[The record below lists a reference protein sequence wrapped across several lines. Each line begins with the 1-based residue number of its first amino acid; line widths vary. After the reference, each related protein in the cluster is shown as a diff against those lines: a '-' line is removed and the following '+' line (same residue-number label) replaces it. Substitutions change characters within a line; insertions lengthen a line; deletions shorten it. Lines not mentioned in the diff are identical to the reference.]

1 MNQKLQK
8 LRAAMSERGIA
19 AYIIFNT
26 DPHNDEYIPREYHI
40 AAALTGFTGEN
51 ATVVITQDFAGV
63 WTDGRFYISGEMELK
78 DSECQLM
85 KEDGQ
90 SKCPSYID
98 YIAEHLKKGDRV
110 AVDGQ
115 LVTDKTFKK
124 LKTKLAAKGIDIDN
138 SIDLTPTFW
147 ADRPKP
153 TFSDIYILDDK
164 YAGESPS
171 SKLANL
177 RKTNGNAYQVLTRL
191 DEIAWL
197 LNLRAADIDFCPL
210 FRSYMVVGEKDAVLF
225 VHDGRING
233 KIKAHLDRNGVSVRG
248 YDDIYN
254 YLRQLPDNA
263 TVNIDHKT
271 ANSFIVSNVNPKC
284 KVIDASSPVQ
294 KSKAIKNETELRNI
308 RQALIKDGVA
318 MERFFYK
325 MEQKLAHNEPLT
337 EMSLAKMLLRERE
350 KGEGFIS
357 ESFGCIS
364 AFNGHAAMPHYAP
377 TDESDIPVDGNGVY
391 LVDSGG
397 QYYEGT
403 TDITRTIATTRD
415 GRFSDK
421 FALDYTLVLQGHI
434 ELATAIFPE
443 GSSGSRLDVLAR
455 FNMWKYGRDFQHG
468 TGHGVGYC
476 LNCHE
481 GPHRISSAHNTVA
494 LEPGMIVTDEPG
506 IYIENEYGIRTENI
520 IQVVKSEYEGFCK
533 FDVLTLCHIDT
544 RPIVREIL
552 TEAQIKFV
560 NEYNERVFQTLSPY
574 LDEDEKKYLRERTQ
588 KINA

>member
-1 MNQKLQK
+1 MNQKLSN
-8 LRAAMSERGIA
+8 LRAAMSKQGIA

-51 ATVVITQDFAGV
+51 ATVVVTQDFAGV

-78 DSECQLM
+78 GTEVTLM
-85 KEDGQ
+85 KTEQNALGI
-90 SKCPSYID
+90 PYAN
-98 YIAEHLKKGDRV
+98 YLAEHLHKGDRV
-110 AVDGQ
+110 GCDGQ
-115 LVTDKTFKK
+115 LVTDKLFQKIK
-124 LKTKLAAKGIDIDN
+124 SALAPKGITVDN
-138 SIDLTPTFW
+138 SVDLTSTFW
-147 ADRPKP
+147 TDRPKP

-164 YAGESPS
+164 YAGRSAAE
-171 SKLANL
+171 KIADL
-177 RKTNGNAYQVLTRL
+177 RKKNGSAYQVVTRL
-191 DEIAWL
+191 DEVAWL

-210 FRSYMVVGEKDAVLF
+210 FRAFVVIGEKEAVLF
-225 VHDGRING
+225 VNNGRING
-233 KIKAHLDRNGVSVRG
+233 NIKAHLDKNGVTVKD

-254 YLRQLPDNA
+254 YLRQLPDGA
-263 TVNIDHKT
+263 AVHIDHKS
-271 ANSFIVSNVNPKC
+271 ANSFIVSSVNPKC
-284 KVIDASSPVQ
+284 KITDAPSPVQ
-294 KSKAIKNETELRNI
+294 NAKAVKNETELRNI
-308 RQALIKDGVA
+308 RQALITDGVA

-325 MEQKLAHNEPLT
+325 LEQKLAANEPLT
-337 EMSLAKMLLRERE
+337 EMSLAKMLLEERK
-350 KGEGFIS
+350 KGNGFIS

-377 TDESDIPVDGNGVY
+377 TDESDIPVNNNGVY

-403 TDITRTIATTRD
+403 TDITRTIATTKD

-443 GSSGSRLDVLAR
+443 GTTGSQLDLLAR
-455 FNMWKYGRDFQHG
+455 INLWKYGKDFQHG

-481 GPHRISSAHNTVA
+481 GPHRISSVHNTVA
-494 LEPGMIVTDEPG
+494 LVPGMIVTDEPG

-520 IQVVKSEYEGFCK
+520 VQVVKSEYKGYNK

-552 TEAQIKFV
+552 TQTQIDFV
-560 NEYNERVFQTLSPY
+560 NDYNERVYQTLSPF
-574 LDEDEKKYLRERTQ
+574 LDEAEKEYLRERT
-588 KINA
+588 KAI

>member
-1 MNQKLQK
+1 MNKKLNN
-8 LRAAMSERGIA
+8 LRVAMKDSGVA
-19 AYIIFNT
+19 AYVIFNT

-51 ATVVITQDFAGV
+51 ATVVVTQDFAGV

-78 DSECQLM
+78 GTEVTLM
-85 KEDGQ
+85 KTGDNLKE
-90 SKCPSYID
+90 PPYAT

-110 AVDGQ
+110 GCDGQ
-115 LVTDKTFKK
+115 LVTDKQYQRIKSILTP
-124 LKTKLAAKGIDIDN
+124 KGIIVDN
-138 SIDLTPTFW
+138 SVDFTSVFW
-147 ADRPKP
+147 TDRPKP
-153 TFSDIYILDDK
+153 SFSDIYILDEK

-171 SKLANL
+171 SKIAKL

-210 FRSYMVVGEKDAVLF
+210 FRAFMVVGEKDAVLF

-233 KIKAHLDRNGVSVRG
+233 DIKAHLDRSGVSVRG

-284 KVIDASSPVQ
+284 KITDASSPVQ

-318 MERFFYK
+318 MEKFFYK
-325 MEQKLAHNEPLT
+325 MEQKLAKNEPLT
-337 EMSLAKMLLRERE
+337 EMSLAKMLLKERE

-377 TDESDIPVDGNGVY
+377 TNESDIPVDNTGVY

-403 TDITRTIATTRD
+403 TDITRTIATTKD

-455 FNMWKYGRDFQHG
+455 FCMWKYGRDFQHG

-481 GPHRISSAHNTVA
+481 GPHRISPAHNTVA
-494 LEPGMIVTDEPG
+494 LVPGMIVTDEPG

-520 IQVVKSEYEGFCK
+520 VQVVKSEYEGFCK

-552 TEAQIKFV
+552 TQSQIDFV
-560 NEYNERVFQTLSPY
+560 NDYNERVFNTLSPY
-574 LDEDEKKYLRERTQ
+574 LDEEERAYLRERTQ
-588 KINA
+588 KI

>member
-1 MNQKLQK
+1 MNPKLNN
-8 LRAAMSERGIA
+8 LRAAMQKAGVN

-51 ATVVITQDFAGV
+51 ATVVVTQDFAGV
-63 WTDGRFYISGEMELK
+63 WTDGRFYISGEKELK
-78 DSECQLM
+78 DSEVSLM
-85 KEDGQ
+85 KTDDNGNA
-90 SKCPSYID
+90 PSFATYL
-98 YIAEHLKKGDRV
+98 AENLHKGDKV
-110 AVDGQ
+110 GIDGQ
-115 LVTDKTFKK
+115 LVTAKQ
-124 LKTKLAAKGIDIDN
+124 LKRIKAVLTPKEITVDN
-138 SIDLTPTFW
+138 SVDLTASFW

-153 TFSDIYILDDK
+153 KYSDIYILDDK
-164 YAGESPS
+164 YAGLSAAD
-171 SKLANL
+171 KIANL
-177 RKTNGNAYQVLTRL
+177 RKENGEAYQVLTPL

-210 FRSYMVVGEKDAVLF
+210 FRSYMVVGDQTAVLF
-225 VHDGRING
+225 INDGRIDG
-233 KIKAHLDRNGVSVRG
+233 DIKTHLDKNGVTVKG

-254 YLRQLPDNA
+254 YLSNLPDNA
-263 TVNIDHKT
+263 TVKIDHKT
-271 ANSFIVSNVNPKC
+271 ANSFIVSSVNPKC
-284 KVIDASSPVQ
+284 KITDAPSPVQ
-294 KSKAIKNETELRNI
+294 KAKAVKNETELRNI
-308 RQALIKDGVA
+308 RQALITDGVA

-325 MEQKLAHNEPLT
+325 LEQKLAANEPMT
-337 EMSLAKMLLRERE
+337 EMSLAKMLLEERK
-350 KGEGFIS
+350 KGKGFIT

-377 TDESDIPVDGNGVY
+377 TDESDIPVDNNGVY

-403 TDITRTIATTRD
+403 TDITRTIATTKD

-455 FNMWKYGRDFQHG
+455 YNMWKYGRDFQHG

-481 GPHRISSAHNTVA
+481 GPHRISPAHNTVA
-494 LEPGMIVTDEPG
+494 LVPGMIVTDEPG

-520 IQVVKSEYEGFCK
+520 VQVVKSEYEGFCK
-533 FDVLTLCHIDT
+533 FEVLTLCHIDT

-552 TEAQIKFV
+552 TQSQIDFV
-560 NEYNERVFQTLSPY
+560 NDYNERVYKTLSPF
-574 LDEDEKKYLRERTQ
+574 LDEAEKAYLRERTA

>member
-1 MNQKLQK
+1 MNQKLNN
-8 LRAAMSERGIA
+8 LRAAMAKKGVA

-51 ATVVITQDFAGV
+51 ATVVVTQDFAGV

-78 DSECQLM
+78 GTEVTLM
-85 KEDGQ
+85 KTEQNALGI
-90 SKCPSYID
+90 PYAN
-98 YIAEHLKKGDRV
+98 YLAEHLHKGDRV
-110 AVDGQ
+110 GCDGQ
-115 LVTDKTFKK
+115 LVTDKLFQKIK
-124 LKTKLAAKGIDIDN
+124 SALAPKGITVDN
-138 SIDLTPTFW
+138 SVDLTSTFW
-147 ADRPKP
+147 TARPKP

-164 YAGESPS
+164 YAGRSAAE
-171 SKLANL
+171 KIADL
-177 RKTNGNAYQVLTRL
+177 RKKNGSAYQVVTRL
-191 DEIAWL
+191 DEVAWL

-210 FRSYMVVGEKDAVLF
+210 FRAFVVIGEKEAVLF
-225 VHDGRING
+225 VNNGRING
-233 KIKAHLDRNGVSVRG
+233 NIKAHLDKNGVTVRD
-248 YDDIYN
+248 YNDIYN
-254 YLRQLPDNA
+254 YLRQLPDGA
-263 TVNIDHKT
+263 PVHIDHKS
-271 ANSFIVSNVNPKC
+271 ANSFIVSSVNPKC
-284 KVIDASSPVQ
+284 KITDAPSPVQ
-294 KSKAIKNETELRNI
+294 NAKAVKNETELRNI
-308 RQALIKDGVA
+308 RQALITDGVA

-325 MEQKLAHNEPLT
+325 LEQKLAANEPLT
-337 EMSLAKMLLRERE
+337 EMSLAKMLLEERK
-350 KGEGFIS
+350 KGNGFIS

-377 TDESDIPVDGNGVY
+377 TDESDIPVNNNGVY

-403 TDITRTIATTRD
+403 TDITRTIATTKD
-415 GRFSDK
+415 GRYSDK

-443 GSSGSRLDVLAR
+443 GTTGSQLDLLAR
-455 FNMWKYGRDFQHG
+455 INLWKYGKDFQHG

-481 GPHRISSAHNTVA
+481 GPHRISSVHNTVA
-494 LEPGMIVTDEPG
+494 LVPGMIVTDEPG

-520 IQVVKSEYEGFCK
+520 VQVVKSEYKGYNK

-552 TEAQIKFV
+552 TQTQIDFV
-560 NEYNERVFQTLSPY
+560 NDYNERVYQTLSPF
-574 LDEDEKKYLRERTQ
+574 LDEAEKEYLRKRT
-588 KINA
+588 KAI

>member
-1 MNQKLQK
+1 MNQKLNN
-8 LRAAMSERGIA
+8 LRAAMAKKGVA

-51 ATVVITQDFAGV
+51 ATVVVTQDFAGV

-78 DSECQLM
+78 GTEVTLM
-85 KEDGQ
+85 KTEQNALGI
-90 SKCPSYID
+90 PYAN
-98 YIAEHLKKGDRV
+98 YLAEHLHKGDRV
-110 AVDGQ
+110 GCDGQ
-115 LVTDKTFKK
+115 LVTDKLFQKIK
-124 LKTKLAAKGIDIDN
+124 SALAPKGITVDN
-138 SIDLTPTFW
+138 SVDLTSTFW
-147 ADRPKP
+147 TDRPKP

-164 YAGESPS
+164 YAGRSAAE
-171 SKLANL
+171 KIADL
-177 RKTNGNAYQVLTRL
+177 RKKNGSAYQVVTRL
-191 DEIAWL
+191 DEVAWL

-210 FRSYMVVGEKDAVLF
+210 FRAFVVIGEKEAVLF
-225 VHDGRING
+225 VNNGRING
-233 KIKAHLDRNGVSVRG
+233 NIKAHLDKNGVTVRD
-248 YDDIYN
+248 YNDIYN
-254 YLRQLPDNA
+254 YLRQLPDGA
-263 TVNIDHKT
+263 PVHIDHKS
-271 ANSFIVSNVNPKC
+271 ANSFIVSSVNPKC
-284 KVIDASSPVQ
+284 KITDAPSPVQ
-294 KSKAIKNETELRNI
+294 NAKAVKNETELRNI
-308 RQALIKDGVA
+308 RQALITDGVA

-325 MEQKLAHNEPLT
+325 LEQKLAANEPLT
-337 EMSLAKMLLRERE
+337 EMSLAKMLLEERK
-350 KGEGFIS
+350 KGNGFIS

-377 TDESDIPVDGNGVY
+377 TDESDIPVNNNGVY

-403 TDITRTIATTRD
+403 TDITRTIATTKD
-415 GRFSDK
+415 GRYSDK

-443 GSSGSRLDVLAR
+443 GTTGSQLDLLAR
-455 FNMWKYGRDFQHG
+455 INLWKYGKDFQHG

-481 GPHRISSAHNTVA
+481 GPHRISSVHNTVA
-494 LEPGMIVTDEPG
+494 LVPGMIVTDEPG

-520 IQVVKSEYEGFCK
+520 VQVVKSEYKGYNK

-552 TEAQIKFV
+552 TQTQIDFV
-560 NEYNERVFQTLSPY
+560 NDYNERVYQTLSPF
-574 LDEDEKKYLRERTQ
+574 LDEAEKEYLRGRT
-588 KINA
+588 KAI

>member
-1 MNQKLQK
+1 MNQKLNN
-8 LRAAMSERGIA
+8 LRAAMAKKGVA

-51 ATVVITQDFAGV
+51 ATVVVTQDFAGV

-78 DSECQLM
+78 GTEVSLM
-85 KEDGQ
+85 KTEQNALGI
-90 SKCPSYID
+90 PYAN
-98 YIAEHLKKGDRV
+98 YLAEHLHKGDRV
-110 AVDGQ
+110 GCDGQ
-115 LVTDKTFKK
+115 LVTDKLFQKIK
-124 LKTKLAAKGIDIDN
+124 SALAPKGITVDN
-138 SIDLTPTFW
+138 SVDLTSTFW
-147 ADRPKP
+147 TDRPKP

-164 YAGESPS
+164 YAGRSAAE
-171 SKLANL
+171 KIADL
-177 RKTNGNAYQVLTRL
+177 RKKNGSAYQVVTRL
-191 DEIAWL
+191 DEVAWL

-210 FRSYMVVGEKDAVLF
+210 FRAFVVIGEQTAVLF
-225 VHDGRING
+225 VNNGRING
-233 KIKAHLDRNGVSVRG
+233 NIKAHLDKNGVTVRD
-248 YDDIYN
+248 YNDIYN
-254 YLRQLPDNA
+254 YLRQLPDGA
-263 TVNIDHKT
+263 PVHIDHKS
-271 ANSFIVSNVNPKC
+271 ANSFIVSSVNPKC
-284 KVIDASSPVQ
+284 KITDAPSPVQ
-294 KSKAIKNETELRNI
+294 NAKAVKNETELRNI
-308 RQALIKDGVA
+308 RQALITDGVA

-325 MEQKLAHNEPLT
+325 LEQKLAANEPLT
-337 EMSLAKMLLRERE
+337 EMSLAKMLLEERK
-350 KGEGFIS
+350 KGNGFIS

-377 TDESDIPVDGNGVY
+377 TDESDIPVNNNGVY

-403 TDITRTIATTRD
+403 TDITRTIATTKD

-443 GSSGSRLDVLAR
+443 GTTGSQLDLLAR
-455 FNMWKYGRDFQHG
+455 INLWKYGKDFQHG

-481 GPHRISSAHNTVA
+481 GPHRISSVHNTVA
-494 LEPGMIVTDEPG
+494 LVPGMIVTDEPG

-520 IQVVKSEYEGFCK
+520 VQVVKSEYKGYNK

-552 TEAQIKFV
+552 TQTQIDFV
-560 NEYNERVFQTLSPY
+560 NDYNERVYQTLSPF
-574 LDEDEKKYLRERTQ
+574 LDEAEKEYLRERT
-588 KINA
+588 KAI

>member
-1 MNQKLQK
+1 MNEKLNN
-8 LRAAMSERGIA
+8 LRVAMKESGVA
-19 AYIIFNT
+19 AYVIFNT

-51 ATVVITQDFAGV
+51 ATVVVTQDFAGV

-78 DSECQLM
+78 GTEVTLM
-85 KEDGQ
+85 KTDDNLKE
-90 SKCPSYID
+90 PPYATF
-98 YIAEHLKKGDRV
+98 IAEHLKKGDRV
-110 AVDGQ
+110 GCDGQ
-115 LVTDKTFKK
+115 LVTDKQYQRIKSILTP
-124 LKTKLAAKGIDIDN
+124 KGIIVDN
-138 SIDLTPTFW
+138 SVDFTSVFW
-147 ADRPKP
+147 TDRPKP
-153 TFSDIYILDDK
+153 SFSDIYILDDK

-171 SKLANL
+171 SKIAKL

-210 FRSYMVVGEKDAVLF
+210 FRAFMVVGEKDAVLF

-233 KIKAHLDRNGVSVRG
+233 DIKAHLDRSGVSVRG

-284 KVIDASSPVQ
+284 KISDVSSPVQ

-318 MERFFYK
+318 MEKFFYK
-325 MEQKLAHNEPLT
+325 MEQKLAKNEPLT
-337 EMSLAKMLLRERE
+337 EMSLAKMLLKERE

-377 TDESDIPVDGNGVY
+377 TDESDIPVDNTGVY

-403 TDITRTIATTRD
+403 TDITRTIATTKD
-415 GRFSDK
+415 GRFSYK

-455 FNMWKYGRDFQHG
+455 FCMWKYGRDFQHG

-481 GPHRISSAHNTVA
+481 GPHRISPAYNTVA
-494 LEPGMIVTDEPG
+494 LVPGMIVTDEPG

-520 IQVVKSEYEGFCK
+520 VQVIKSEYEGFCK

-552 TEAQIKFV
+552 TQSQIDFV
-560 NEYNERVFQTLSPY
+560 NDYNERVFNTLSPY
-574 LDEDEKKYLRERTQ
+574 LDESERAYLRERTQ
-588 KINA
+588 KI

>member
-1 MNQKLQK
+1 MNQKLNN
-8 LRAAMSERGIA
+8 LRAAMAKKGVA

-51 ATVVITQDFAGV
+51 ATVVVTQDFAGV

-78 DSECQLM
+78 GTEVTLM
-85 KEDGQ
+85 KTEQNALGI
-90 SKCPSYID
+90 PYAN
-98 YIAEHLKKGDRV
+98 YLAEHLHKGDRV
-110 AVDGQ
+110 GCDGQ
-115 LVTDKTFKK
+115 LVTDKLFQKIK
-124 LKTKLAAKGIDIDN
+124 SALAPKGITVDN
-138 SIDLTPTFW
+138 SVDLTSTFW
-147 ADRPKP
+147 TDRPKP

-164 YAGESPS
+164 YAGRSAAE
-171 SKLANL
+171 KIADL
-177 RKTNGNAYQVLTRL
+177 RKKNGSAYQVVTRL
-191 DEIAWL
+191 DEVAWL

-210 FRSYMVVGEKDAVLF
+210 FRAFVVIGEKEAVLF
-225 VHDGRING
+225 VNNGRING
-233 KIKAHLDRNGVSVRG
+233 NIKAHLDKNGVTVRD
-248 YDDIYN
+248 YNDIYN
-254 YLRQLPDNA
+254 YLRQLPDGA
-263 TVNIDHKT
+263 PVHIDHKS
-271 ANSFIVSNVNPKC
+271 ANSFIVSSVNPKC
-284 KVIDASSPVQ
+284 KITDAPSPVQ
-294 KSKAIKNETELRNI
+294 NAKAVKNETELRNI
-308 RQALIKDGVA
+308 RQALITDGVA

-325 MEQKLAHNEPLT
+325 LEQKLAANEPLT
-337 EMSLAKMLLRERE
+337 EMSLAKMLLEERK
-350 KGEGFIS
+350 KGNGFIS

-377 TDESDIPVDGNGVY
+377 TDESDIPVNNNGVY

-403 TDITRTIATTRD
+403 TDITRTIATTKD
-415 GRFSDK
+415 GRYSDK

-443 GSSGSRLDVLAR
+443 GTTGSQLDLLAR
-455 FNMWKYGRDFQHG
+455 INLWKYGKDFQHG

-481 GPHRISSAHNTVA
+481 GPHRISSVHNTVA
-494 LEPGMIVTDEPG
+494 LVPGMIVTDEPG

-520 IQVVKSEYEGFCK
+520 VQVVKSEYKGYNK

-552 TEAQIKFV
+552 TQTQIDFV
-560 NEYNERVFQTLSPY
+560 NDYNERVYQTLSPF
-574 LDEDEKKYLRERTQ
+574 LNEAEKEYLRERT
-588 KINA
+588 KAI

>member
-1 MNQKLQK
+1 MNQKLSN
-8 LRAAMSERGIA
+8 LRAAMSKQGIA

-51 ATVVITQDFAGV
+51 ATVVVTQDFAGV

-78 DSECQLM
+78 GTEVTLM
-85 KEDGQ
+85 KTEGNAKEQ
-90 SKCPSYID
+90 SFANYL
-98 YIAEHLKKGDRV
+98 AEHLQKGDRV
-110 AVDGQ
+110 GVDGQ
-115 LVTDKTFKK
+115 LVTDKTYQKIK
-124 LKTKLAAKGIDIDN
+124 SLLSAKGITVDN
-138 SIDLTPTFW
+138 SVDLTATFW
-147 ADRPKP
+147 TDRPEP
-153 TFSDIYILDDK
+153 SFSEIYILDDQ
-164 YAGESPS
+164 YAGLSAS
-171 SKLANL
+171 AKIANL
-177 RKTNGNAYQVLTRL
+177 RKENGTAYQVITRL
-191 DEIAWL
+191 DEVAWL

-210 FRSYMVVGEKDAVLF
+210 FRAFMVVGEKDAVLF
-225 VHDGRING
+225 VHDGRINSN
-233 KIKAHLDRNGVSVRG
+233 IKAHLDKSGVAVQK
-248 YDDIYN
+248 YDDVYN

-263 TVNIDHKT
+263 AVRIDHKS

-284 KVIDASSPVQ
+284 KITDAPSPVQ
-294 KSKAIKNETELRNI
+294 QAKAIKNETELRNI
-308 RQALIKDGVA
+308 RQALITDGVA

-325 MEQKLAHNEPLT
+325 LEQKLANNEPLT
-337 EMSLAKMLLRERE
+337 EMSLAKMLLEERK
-350 KGEGFIS
+350 KGKGFIS

-403 TDITRTIATTRD
+403 TDITRTIATTKD

-443 GSSGSRLDVLAR
+443 GTTGSQLDLLAR
-455 FNMWKYGRDFQHG
+455 INLWKYGKDFQHG

-481 GPHRISSAHNTVA
+481 GPHRISSVHNTVA
-494 LEPGMIVTDEPG
+494 LVPGMIVTDEPG

-520 IQVVKSEYEGFCK
+520 VQVVKSEYKGFNK

-552 TEAQIKFV
+552 TEAQLKFV

-574 LDEDEKKYLRERTQ
+574 LDEDEKAYLRERTQ

>member
-1 MNQKLQK
+1 MNQKLNN
-8 LRAAMSERGIA
+8 LRAAMAKKGVA

-51 ATVVITQDFAGV
+51 ATVVVTQDFAGV

-78 DSECQLM
+78 GTEVTLM
-85 KEDGQ
+85 KTEQNALGI
-90 SKCPSYID
+90 PYAN
-98 YIAEHLKKGDRV
+98 YLAEHLHKGDRV
-110 AVDGQ
+110 GCDGQ
-115 LVTDKTFKK
+115 LVTDKLFQKIK
-124 LKTKLAAKGIDIDN
+124 SALAPKGITVDN
-138 SIDLTPTFW
+138 SVDLTSTFW
-147 ADRPKP
+147 TDRPKP

-164 YAGESPS
+164 YAGRSAAE
-171 SKLANL
+171 KIADL
-177 RKTNGNAYQVLTRL
+177 RKKNGSAYQVVTRL
-191 DEIAWL
+191 DEVAWL

-210 FRSYMVVGEKDAVLF
+210 FRAFVVIGEKEAVLF
-225 VHDGRING
+225 VNNGRING
-233 KIKAHLDRNGVSVRG
+233 NIKAHLDKNGVTVRD
-248 YDDIYN
+248 YNDIYN
-254 YLRQLPDNA
+254 YLRQLPDGA
-263 TVNIDHKT
+263 PVHIDHKS
-271 ANSFIVSNVNPKC
+271 ANSFIVSSVNPKC
-284 KVIDASSPVQ
+284 KITDAPSPVQ
-294 KSKAIKNETELRNI
+294 NAKAVKNETELRNI
-308 RQALIKDGVA
+308 RQALITDGVA

-325 MEQKLAHNEPLT
+325 LEQKLAANEPLT
-337 EMSLAKMLLRERE
+337 EMSLAKMLLEERK
-350 KGEGFIS
+350 KGNGFIS

-377 TDESDIPVDGNGVY
+377 TDESDIPVNNNGVY

-403 TDITRTIATTRD
+403 TDITRTIATTKD
-415 GRFSDK
+415 GRYSDK

-443 GSSGSRLDVLAR
+443 GTTGSQLDLLAR
-455 FNMWKYGRDFQHG
+455 INLWKYGKDFQHG

-481 GPHRISSAHNTVA
+481 GPHRISSVHNTVA
-494 LEPGMIVTDEPG
+494 LVPGMIVTDEPG

-520 IQVVKSEYEGFCK
+520 VQVVKSEYKGYNK

-552 TEAQIKFV
+552 TQTQIDFV
-560 NEYNERVFQTLSPY
+560 NDYNERVYQTLSPF
-574 LDEDEKKYLRERTQ
+574 LDETEKEYLRERTMA
-588 KINA
+588 I

>member
-1 MNQKLQK
+1 MNQKLNN
-8 LRAAMSERGIA
+8 LRAAMAKKGVA

-51 ATVVITQDFAGV
+51 ATVVVTQDFAGV

-78 DSECQLM
+78 GTEVTLM
-85 KEDGQ
+85 KTEQNDLGI
-90 SKCPSYID
+90 PYAN
-98 YIAEHLKKGDRV
+98 YLAEHLHKGDRV
-110 AVDGQ
+110 GCDGQ
-115 LVTDKTFKK
+115 LVTDKLFQKIK
-124 LKTKLAAKGIDIDN
+124 SALAPKGITVDN
-138 SIDLTPTFW
+138 SVDLTSTFW
-147 ADRPKP
+147 TDRPKP
-153 TFSDIYILDDK
+153 TFSNIYILDDK
-164 YAGESPS
+164 YAGRSAAE
-171 SKLANL
+171 KIADL
-177 RKTNGNAYQVLTRL
+177 RKKNGSAYQVVTRL
-191 DEIAWL
+191 DEVAWL

-210 FRSYMVVGEKDAVLF
+210 FRAFVVIGEKEAVLF
-225 VHDGRING
+225 VNNGRING
-233 KIKAHLDRNGVSVRG
+233 NIKAHLDKNGVTVRD
-248 YDDIYN
+248 YNDIYN
-254 YLRQLPDNA
+254 YLRQLPDGA
-263 TVNIDHKT
+263 PVHIDHKS
-271 ANSFIVSNVNPKC
+271 ANSFIVSSVNPKC
-284 KVIDASSPVQ
+284 KITDAPSPVQ
-294 KSKAIKNETELRNI
+294 NAKAVKNETELRNI
-308 RQALIKDGVA
+308 RQALITDGVA

-325 MEQKLAHNEPLT
+325 LEQKLAANEPLT
-337 EMSLAKMLLRERE
+337 EMSLAKMLLEERK
-350 KGEGFIS
+350 KGNGFIS

-377 TDESDIPVDGNGVY
+377 TDESDIPVNNNGVY

-403 TDITRTIATTRD
+403 TDITRTIATTKD

-443 GSSGSRLDVLAR
+443 GTTGSQLDLLAR
-455 FNMWKYGRDFQHG
+455 INLWKYGKDFQHG

-481 GPHRISSAHNTVA
+481 GPHRISSVHNTVA
-494 LEPGMIVTDEPG
+494 LVPGMIVTDEPG

-520 IQVVKSEYEGFCK
+520 VQVVKSEYKGYNK

-552 TEAQIKFV
+552 TQTQIDFV
-560 NEYNERVFQTLSPY
+560 NDYNERVYQTLSPF
-574 LDEDEKKYLRERTQ
+574 LDEAEKEYLRERT
-588 KINA
+588 KAI

>member
-1 MNQKLQK
+1 MNQKLNN
-8 LRAAMSERGIA
+8 LRAAMAKKGVA

-51 ATVVITQDFAGV
+51 ATVVVTQDFAGV

-78 DSECQLM
+78 GTEVSLM
-85 KEDGQ
+85 KTEQNALGI
-90 SKCPSYID
+90 PYAN
-98 YIAEHLKKGDRV
+98 YLAEHLHKGDRV
-110 AVDGQ
+110 GCDGQ
-115 LVTDKTFKK
+115 LVTDKLFQKIK
-124 LKTKLAAKGIDIDN
+124 SALAPKGITVDN
-138 SIDLTPTFW
+138 SVDLTSTFW
-147 ADRPKP
+147 TDRPKP

-164 YAGESPS
+164 YAGRSAAE
-171 SKLANL
+171 KIADL
-177 RKTNGNAYQVLTRL
+177 RKKNGSAYQVVTRL
-191 DEIAWL
+191 DEVAWL

-210 FRSYMVVGEKDAVLF
+210 FRAFVVIGEKEAVLF
-225 VHDGRING
+225 VNNGRING
-233 KIKAHLDRNGVSVRG
+233 NIKAHLDKNGVTVRD
-248 YDDIYN
+248 YNDIYN
-254 YLRQLPDNA
+254 YLRQLPDGA
-263 TVNIDHKT
+263 PVHIDHKS
-271 ANSFIVSNVNPKC
+271 ANSFIVSSVNPKC
-284 KVIDASSPVQ
+284 KITDAPSPVQ
-294 KSKAIKNETELRNI
+294 NAKAVKNETELRNI
-308 RQALIKDGVA
+308 RQALITDGVA

-325 MEQKLAHNEPLT
+325 LEQKLAANEPLT
-337 EMSLAKMLLRERE
+337 EMSLAKMLLEERK
-350 KGEGFIS
+350 KGNGFIS

-377 TDESDIPVDGNGVY
+377 TDESDIPVNNNGVY

-403 TDITRTIATTRD
+403 TDITRTIATTKD

-443 GSSGSRLDVLAR
+443 GTTGSQLDLLAR
-455 FNMWKYGRDFQHG
+455 INLWKYGKDFQHG

-481 GPHRISSAHNTVA
+481 GPHRISSVHNTVA
-494 LEPGMIVTDEPG
+494 LVPGMIVTDEPG

-520 IQVVKSEYEGFCK
+520 VQVVKSEYKGYNK

-552 TEAQIKFV
+552 TQTQIDFV
-560 NEYNERVFQTLSPY
+560 NDYNERVYQTLSPF
-574 LDEDEKKYLRERTQ
+574 LDEAEKEYLRERT
-588 KINA
+588 KAI

>member
-1 MNQKLQK
+1 MNKKLNN
-8 LRAAMSERGIA
+8 LRVAMKDSGVA
-19 AYIIFNT
+19 AYVIFNT

-51 ATVVITQDFAGV
+51 ATVVVTQDFAGV

-78 DSECQLM
+78 GTEVTLM
-85 KEDGQ
+85 KTDDNLKE
-90 SKCPSYID
+90 PPYAT

-110 AVDGQ
+110 GCDGQ
-115 LVTDKTFKK
+115 LVTDKQYQRIKSILTP
-124 LKTKLAAKGIDIDN
+124 KGIIVDN
-138 SIDLTPTFW
+138 SVDFTSVFW
-147 ADRPKP
+147 TDRPKP
-153 TFSDIYILDDK
+153 SFSDIYILEEK

-171 SKLANL
+171 SKIAKL

-210 FRSYMVVGEKDAVLF
+210 FRAFMVVGEKDAVLF
-225 VHDGRING
+225 VHDGRINAD
-233 KIKAHLDRNGVSVRG
+233 IKAHLDRSGVSVRG

-263 TVNIDHKT
+263 NVNIDHKT

-284 KVIDASSPVQ
+284 KITDASSPVQ

-318 MERFFYK
+318 MEKFFYK
-325 MEQKLAHNEPLT
+325 MEQKLAKNEPLT
-337 EMSLAKMLLRERE
+337 EMSLAKMLLKERE

-377 TDESDIPVDGNGVY
+377 TNESDIPVDNTGVY

-403 TDITRTIATTRD
+403 TDITRTIATTKD

-455 FNMWKYGRDFQHG
+455 FGMWKYGRDFQHG

-481 GPHRISSAHNTVA
+481 GPHRISPAHNTVA
-494 LEPGMIVTDEPG
+494 LVPGMIVTDEPG

-520 IQVVKSEYEGFCK
+520 VQVVKSEYEGFCK

-552 TEAQIKFV
+552 TQSQIDFV
-560 NEYNERVFQTLSPY
+560 NDYNERVFNTLSPY
-574 LDEDEKKYLRERTQ
+574 LDEEEKAYLRERTQ
-588 KINA
+588 KI

>member
-1 MNQKLQK
+1 MNQKLNN
-8 LRAAMSERGIA
+8 LRAAMAKKGVA

-51 ATVVITQDFAGV
+51 ATVVVTQDFAGV

-78 DSECQLM
+78 GTEVTLM
-85 KEDGQ
+85 KTEQNALGI
-90 SKCPSYID
+90 PYAN
-98 YIAEHLKKGDRV
+98 YLAEHLHKGDRV
-110 AVDGQ
+110 GCDGQ
-115 LVTDKTFKK
+115 LVTDKLFQKIK
-124 LKTKLAAKGIDIDN
+124 SALAPKGITVDN
-138 SIDLTPTFW
+138 SVDLTSTFW
-147 ADRPKP
+147 TDRPKP

-164 YAGESPS
+164 YAGRSAAE
-171 SKLANL
+171 KIADL
-177 RKTNGNAYQVLTRL
+177 RKKNGSAYQVVTRL
-191 DEIAWL
+191 DEVAWL

-210 FRSYMVVGEKDAVLF
+210 FRAFVVIGEKEAVLF
-225 VHDGRING
+225 VNNGRING
-233 KIKAHLDRNGVSVRG
+233 NIKAHLDKNGVTVRD

-254 YLRQLPDNA
+254 YLRQLPDGA
-263 TVNIDHKT
+263 PVHIDHKS
-271 ANSFIVSNVNPKC
+271 ANSFIVSSVNPKC
-284 KVIDASSPVQ
+284 KITDAPSPVQ
-294 KSKAIKNETELRNI
+294 NAKAVKNETELRNI
-308 RQALIKDGVA
+308 RQALITDGVA

-325 MEQKLAHNEPLT
+325 LEQKLAANEPLT
-337 EMSLAKMLLRERE
+337 EMSLAKMLLEERK
-350 KGEGFIS
+350 KGNGFIS

-377 TDESDIPVDGNGVY
+377 TDESDIPVNNNGVY

-403 TDITRTIATTRD
+403 TDITRTIATTKD
-415 GRFSDK
+415 GRYSDK

-434 ELATAIFPE
+434 DLATAIFPE
-443 GSSGSRLDVLAR
+443 GTTGSQLDLLAR
-455 FNMWKYGRDFQHG
+455 INLWKYGKDFQHG

-481 GPHRISSAHNTVA
+481 GPHRISSVHNTVA
-494 LEPGMIVTDEPG
+494 LVPGMIVTDEPG

-520 IQVVKSEYEGFCK
+520 VQVVKSEYKGYNK

-552 TEAQIKFV
+552 TQTQIDFV
-560 NEYNERVFQTLSPY
+560 NDYNERVYQTLSPF
-574 LDEDEKKYLRERTQ
+574 LDEAEKEYLRERTMA
-588 KINA
+588 I

>member
-1 MNQKLQK
+1 MNQKLNN
-8 LRAAMSERGIA
+8 LRAAMAKKGVA

-51 ATVVITQDFAGV
+51 ATVVVTQDFAGV

-78 DSECQLM
+78 GTEVTLM
-85 KEDGQ
+85 KTEQNALGI
-90 SKCPSYID
+90 PYAN
-98 YIAEHLKKGDRV
+98 YLAEHLHKGDRV
-110 AVDGQ
+110 GCDGQ
-115 LVTDKTFKK
+115 LVTDKLFQKIK
-124 LKTKLAAKGIDIDN
+124 SALAPKGITVDN
-138 SIDLTPTFW
+138 SVDLTSTFW
-147 ADRPKP
+147 TDRPKP

-164 YAGESPS
+164 YAGRSAAE
-171 SKLANL
+171 KIADL
-177 RKTNGNAYQVLTRL
+177 RKKNGSAYQVVTRL
-191 DEIAWL
+191 DEVAWL

-210 FRSYMVVGEKDAVLF
+210 FRAFVVIGEKEAVLF
-225 VHDGRING
+225 VNNGRING
-233 KIKAHLDRNGVSVRG
+233 NIKAHLDKNGVTVRD
-248 YDDIYN
+248 YNDIYN
-254 YLRQLPDNA
+254 YLRQLPDGA
-263 TVNIDHKT
+263 PIHIDHKS
-271 ANSFIVSNVNPKC
+271 ANSFIVSSVNPKC
-284 KVIDASSPVQ
+284 KITDAPSPVQ
-294 KSKAIKNETELRNI
+294 NAKAVKNETELRNI
-308 RQALIKDGVA
+308 RQALITDGVA

-325 MEQKLAHNEPLT
+325 LEQKLAANEPLT
-337 EMSLAKMLLRERE
+337 EMSLAKMLLEERK
-350 KGEGFIS
+350 KGNGFIS

-377 TDESDIPVDGNGVY
+377 TDESDIPVNNNGVY

-403 TDITRTIATTRD
+403 TDITRTIATTKD

-443 GSSGSRLDVLAR
+443 GTTGSQLDLLAR
-455 FNMWKYGRDFQHG
+455 INLWKFGKDFQHG

-481 GPHRISSAHNTVA
+481 GPHRISSVHNTVA
-494 LEPGMIVTDEPG
+494 LVPGMIVTDEPG

-520 IQVVKSEYEGFCK
+520 VQVVKSEYKGYNK

-552 TEAQIKFV
+552 TQTQIDFV
-560 NEYNERVFQTLSPY
+560 NDYNERVYQTLSPF
-574 LDEDEKKYLRERTQ
+574 LDEAEKEYLRERT
-588 KINA
+588 KAI

>member
-1 MNQKLQK
+1 MNQKLSN
-8 LRAAMSERGIA
+8 LRAAMQKAGVA

-78 DSECQLM
+78 DSGCKLM
-85 KEDGQ
+85 KTDDGC
-90 SKCPSYID
+90 KDPSFSD
-98 YIAEHLKKGDRV
+98 YIAEHLHKGDRV
-110 AVDGQ
+110 GCDGQ
-115 LVTDKTFKK
+115 LVTDKTYQKIKK
-124 LKTKLAAKGIDIDN
+124 LLSAKGITLDN
-138 SIDLTPTFW
+138 SVDLTASFW

-153 TFSDIYILDDK
+153 KFSDIYILDDK
-164 YAGESPS
+164 YAGLSAS
-171 SKLANL
+171 AKIADL
-177 RKTNGNAYQVLTRL
+177 RKGNGAAYQVLTRL

-210 FRSYMVVGEKDAVLF
+210 FRSFMVIGEQTAVLF
-225 VHDGRING
+225 INDGRING
-233 KIKAHLDRNGVSVRG
+233 NIKAHLDKSGVTVKG
-248 YDDIYN
+248 YEDIYD

-263 TVNIDHKT
+263 TVKIDHKT
-271 ANSFIVSNVNPKC
+271 ANSFIVSSVNPKC
-284 KVIDASSPVQ
+284 KITDAPSPVQ
-294 KSKAIKNETELRNI
+294 NTKAVKNETELRNI
-308 RQALIKDGVA
+308 RQALITDGVA
-318 MERFFYK
+318 MEKFFYK
-325 MEQKLAHNEPLT
+325 MEQKLAANEPLT
-337 EMSLAKMLLRERE
+337 EMSLAKMLLEERK
-350 KGEGFIS
+350 KGNGFIS

-403 TDITRTIATTRD
+403 TDITRTFATTKD

-455 FNMWKYGRDFQHG
+455 YSMWKYGRDFQHG

-481 GPHRISSAHNTVA
+481 GPHRISPAHNTVA
-494 LEPGMIVTDEPG
+494 LVPGMIVTDEPG

-520 IQVVKSEYEGFCK
+520 VQVVKSEYEGFCK

-552 TEAQIKFV
+552 TQSQIDFV
-560 NEYNERVFQTLSPY
+560 NDYNERVYQTLSPF
-574 LDEDEKKYLRERTQ
+574 LDEAEKEYLRERT
-588 KINA
+588 KSI

>member
-1 MNQKLQK
+1 MNKKLNN
-8 LRAAMSERGIA
+8 LRVAMKESGVA
-19 AYIIFNT
+19 AYVIFNT

-51 ATVVITQDFAGV
+51 ATVVVTQDFAGV

-78 DSECQLM
+78 GTEVTLM
-85 KEDGQ
+85 KTDDNLKE
-90 SKCPSYID
+90 PPYAT

-110 AVDGQ
+110 GCDGQ
-115 LVTDKTFKK
+115 LVTDKQYQRIKSILTP
-124 LKTKLAAKGIDIDN
+124 KGIIVDN
-138 SIDLTPTFW
+138 SVDFTSVFW
-147 ADRPKP
+147 TDRPKP
-153 TFSDIYILDDK
+153 SFSDIYILDDK

-171 SKLANL
+171 SKIAKL
-177 RKTNGNAYQVLTRL
+177 RKTNGTAYQVLTRL

-210 FRSYMVVGEKDAVLF
+210 FRAFMVVGEKDAVLF

-233 KIKAHLDRNGVSVRG
+233 DIKAHLDRSGVSVRG

-284 KVIDASSPVQ
+284 KISDVSSPVQ

-318 MERFFYK
+318 MEKFFYK
-325 MEQKLAHNEPLT
+325 MEQKLAKNEPLT
-337 EMSLAKMLLRERE
+337 EMSLAKMLLKERE

-377 TDESDIPVDGNGVY
+377 TDESDIPVDNTGVY

-403 TDITRTIATTRD
+403 TDITRTIATTKD

-455 FNMWKYGRDFQHG
+455 FCMWKYGRDFQHG

-481 GPHRISSAHNTVA
+481 GPHRISPAHNTVA
-494 LEPGMIVTDEPG
+494 LVPGMIVTDEPG

-520 IQVVKSEYEGFCK
+520 VQVVKSEYEGFCK

-552 TEAQIKFV
+552 TQSQIDFV
-560 NEYNERVFQTLSPY
+560 NDYNERVFNTLSPY
-574 LDEDEKKYLRERTQ
+574 LDEAERAYLRERTQ
-588 KINA
+588 KI

>member
-1 MNQKLQK
+1 MNQKLNN
-8 LRAAMSERGIA
+8 LRAAMAKKGVA

-51 ATVVITQDFAGV
+51 ATVVVTQDFAGV

-78 DSECQLM
+78 GTEVTLM
-85 KEDGQ
+85 KTEQNALGI
-90 SKCPSYID
+90 PYAN
-98 YIAEHLKKGDRV
+98 YLAEHLHKGDRV
-110 AVDGQ
+110 GCDGQ
-115 LVTDKTFKK
+115 LVTDKLFQKIK
-124 LKTKLAAKGIDIDN
+124 SALAPKGITVDN
-138 SIDLTPTFW
+138 SVDLTSTFW
-147 ADRPKP
+147 TDRPKP

-164 YAGESPS
+164 YAGRSAAE
-171 SKLANL
+171 KIADL
-177 RKTNGNAYQVLTRL
+177 RKKNGSAYQVVTRL
-191 DEIAWL
+191 DEVAWL

-210 FRSYMVVGEKDAVLF
+210 FRAFVVIGEKEAVLF
-225 VHDGRING
+225 VNNGRING
-233 KIKAHLDRNGVSVRG
+233 NIKAHLDKNGVTVRD
-248 YDDIYN
+248 YNDIYN
-254 YLRQLPDNA
+254 YLRQLPDGA
-263 TVNIDHKT
+263 PVHIDHKS
-271 ANSFIVSNVNPKC
+271 ANSFIVSSVNPKC
-284 KVIDASSPVQ
+284 KITDAPSPVQ
-294 KSKAIKNETELRNI
+294 NAKAVKNETELRNI
-308 RQALIKDGVA
+308 RQALITDGVA

-325 MEQKLAHNEPLT
+325 LEQKLAANEPLT
-337 EMSLAKMLLRERE
+337 EMSLAKMLLEERK
-350 KGEGFIS
+350 KGNGFIS

-377 TDESDIPVDGNGVY
+377 TDESDIPVNNNGVY

-403 TDITRTIATTRD
+403 TDITRTIATTKD

-443 GSSGSRLDVLAR
+443 GTTGSQLDLLAR
-455 FNMWKYGRDFQHG
+455 INLWKYGKDFQHG

-481 GPHRISSAHNTVA
+481 GPHRISSVHNTVA
-494 LEPGMIVTDEPG
+494 LVPGMIVTDEPG

-520 IQVVKSEYEGFCK
+520 VQVVKSEYKGYNK

-552 TEAQIKFV
+552 TQKQIDFV
-560 NEYNERVFQTLSPY
+560 NDYNERVYQTLSPF
-574 LDEDEKKYLRERTQ
+574 LDNAEKEYLRERTMA
-588 KINA
+588 I

>member
-1 MNQKLQK
+1 MNQKLNN
-8 LRAAMSERGIA
+8 LRAAMAKKGVA

-51 ATVVITQDFAGV
+51 ATVVVTQDFAGV

-78 DSECQLM
+78 GTEVTLM
-85 KEDGQ
+85 KTEQNALGI
-90 SKCPSYID
+90 PYAN
-98 YIAEHLKKGDRV
+98 YLAEHLHKGDRV
-110 AVDGQ
+110 GCDGQ
-115 LVTDKTFKK
+115 LVTDKLFQKIK
-124 LKTKLAAKGIDIDN
+124 SALAPKGITVDN
-138 SIDLTPTFW
+138 SVDLTATFW
-147 ADRPKP
+147 TDRPKP

-164 YAGESPS
+164 YAGRSAAE
-171 SKLANL
+171 KIADL
-177 RKTNGNAYQVLTRL
+177 RKKNGSAYQVVTRL
-191 DEIAWL
+191 DEVAWL

-210 FRSYMVVGEKDAVLF
+210 FRAFVVIGEKEAVLF
-225 VHDGRING
+225 VNNGRING
-233 KIKAHLDRNGVSVRG
+233 NIKAHLDKNGVTVRD
-248 YDDIYN
+248 YNDIYN
-254 YLRQLPDNA
+254 YLRQLPDGA
-263 TVNIDHKT
+263 PVHIDHKS
-271 ANSFIVSNVNPKC
+271 ANSFIVSSVNPKC
-284 KVIDASSPVQ
+284 KITDAPSPVQ
-294 KSKAIKNETELRNI
+294 NAKAVKNETELRNI
-308 RQALIKDGVA
+308 RQALITDGVA

-325 MEQKLAHNEPLT
+325 LEQKLAANEPLT
-337 EMSLAKMLLRERE
+337 EMSLAKMLLEERK
-350 KGEGFIS
+350 KGNGFIS

-377 TDESDIPVDGNGVY
+377 TDESDIPVNNNGVY

-403 TDITRTIATTRD
+403 TDITRTIATTKD

-443 GSSGSRLDVLAR
+443 GTTGSQLDLLAR
-455 FNMWKYGRDFQHG
+455 INLWKYGKDFQHG

-481 GPHRISSAHNTVA
+481 GPHRISSVHNTVA
-494 LEPGMIVTDEPG
+494 LVPGMIVTDEPG

-520 IQVVKSEYEGFCK
+520 VQVVKSEYKGYNK

-552 TEAQIKFV
+552 TQKQIDFV
-560 NEYNERVFQTLSPY
+560 NDYNERVYQTLSPF
-574 LDEDEKKYLRERTQ
+574 LDEAEKEYLRERT
-588 KINA
+588 KAI

>member
-1 MNQKLQK
+1 MNQKLNN
-8 LRAAMSERGIA
+8 LRAAMAKKGVA

-51 ATVVITQDFAGV
+51 ATVVVTQDFAGV

-78 DSECQLM
+78 GTEVTLM
-85 KEDGQ
+85 KTEQNALGI
-90 SKCPSYID
+90 PYAN
-98 YIAEHLKKGDRV
+98 YLAEHLHKGDRV
-110 AVDGQ
+110 GCDGQ
-115 LVTDKTFKK
+115 LVTDKLFQKIK
-124 LKTKLAAKGIDIDN
+124 SALAPKGITVDN
-138 SIDLTPTFW
+138 SVDLTSTFW
-147 ADRPKP
+147 TDRPKP

-164 YAGESPS
+164 YAGRSAAE
-171 SKLANL
+171 KIADL
-177 RKTNGNAYQVLTRL
+177 RKKNGSAYQVVTRL
-191 DEIAWL
+191 DEVAWL

-210 FRSYMVVGEKDAVLF
+210 FRAFVVIGEKEAVLF
-225 VHDGRING
+225 VNNGRING
-233 KIKAHLDRNGVSVRG
+233 NIKAHLDKNGVTVRD
-248 YDDIYN
+248 YNDIYN
-254 YLRQLPDNA
+254 YLRQLPDGA
-263 TVNIDHKT
+263 PVHIDHKS
-271 ANSFIVSNVNPKC
+271 ANSFIVSSVNPKC
-284 KVIDASSPVQ
+284 KITDAPSPVQ
-294 KSKAIKNETELRNI
+294 NAKAVKNETELRNI
-308 RQALIKDGVA
+308 RQALITDGVA

-325 MEQKLAHNEPLT
+325 LEQKLAANEPLT
-337 EMSLAKMLLRERE
+337 EMSLAKMLLEERK
-350 KGEGFIS
+350 KGNGFIS

-377 TDESDIPVDGNGVY
+377 TDESDIPVNNNGVY

-403 TDITRTIATTRD
+403 TDITRTIATTKD

-443 GSSGSRLDVLAR
+443 GTTGSQLDLLAR
-455 FNMWKYGRDFQHG
+455 INLWKYGKDFQHG

-481 GPHRISSAHNTVA
+481 GPHRISSVHNTVA
-494 LEPGMIVTDEPG
+494 LVPGMIVTDEPG

-520 IQVVKSEYEGFCK
+520 VQVVKSEYKGYNK

-552 TEAQIKFV
+552 TQTQIDFV
-560 NEYNERVFQTLSPY
+560 NDYNERVYQTLSPF
-574 LDEDEKKYLRERTQ
+574 LDEAEKEYLRERT
-588 KINA
+588 KAI

>member
-1 MNQKLQK
+1 N
-8 LRAAMSERGIA
+8 LRAAMAKKGVA

-51 ATVVITQDFAGV
+51 ATVVVTQDFAGV

-78 DSECQLM
+78 GTEVTLM
-85 KEDGQ
+85 KTEQNALGI
-90 SKCPSYID
+90 PYAN
-98 YIAEHLKKGDRV
+98 YLAEHLHKGDRV
-110 AVDGQ
+110 GCDGQ
-115 LVTDKTFKK
+115 LVTDKLFQKIK
-124 LKTKLAAKGIDIDN
+124 SALAPKGITVDN
-138 SIDLTPTFW
+138 SVDLTSTFW
-147 ADRPKP
+147 TDRPKP

-164 YAGESPS
+164 YAGRSAAE
-171 SKLANL
+171 KIADL
-177 RKTNGNAYQVLTRL
+177 RKKNGSAYQVVTRL
-191 DEIAWL
+191 DEVAWL

-210 FRSYMVVGEKDAVLF
+210 FRAFVVIGEKEAVLF
-225 VHDGRING
+225 VNNGRING
-233 KIKAHLDRNGVSVRG
+233 NIKAHLDKNGVTVRD
-248 YDDIYN
+248 YNDIYN
-254 YLRQLPDNA
+254 YLRQLPDGA
-263 TVNIDHKT
+263 PVHIDHKS
-271 ANSFIVSNVNPKC
+271 ANSFIVSSVNPKC
-284 KVIDASSPVQ
+284 KITDAPSPVQ
-294 KSKAIKNETELRNI
+294 NAKAVKNETELRNI
-308 RQALIKDGVA
+308 RQALITDGVA

-325 MEQKLAHNEPLT
+325 LEQKLAANEPLT
-337 EMSLAKMLLRERE
+337 EMSLAKMLLEERK
-350 KGEGFIS
+350 KGNGFIS

-377 TDESDIPVDGNGVY
+377 TDESDIPVNNNGVY

-403 TDITRTIATTRD
+403 TDITRTIATTKD

-443 GSSGSRLDVLAR
+443 GTTGSQLDLLAR
-455 FNMWKYGRDFQHG
+455 INLWKYGKDFQHG

-481 GPHRISSAHNTVA
+481 GPHRISSVHNTVA
-494 LEPGMIVTDEPG
+494 LVPGMIVTDEPG

-520 IQVVKSEYEGFCK
+520 VQVVKSEYKGYNK

-552 TEAQIKFV
+552 TQTQIDFV
-560 NEYNERVFQTLSPY
+560 NDYNERVYQTLSPF
-574 LDEDEKKYLRERTQ
+574 LDEAEKEYLRERT
-588 KINA
+588 KAI

>member
-1 MNQKLQK
+1 MNQKLNN
-8 LRAAMSERGIA
+8 LRAAMAKKGVA

-51 ATVVITQDFAGV
+51 ATVVVTQDFAGV

-78 DSECQLM
+78 GTEVTLM
-85 KEDGQ
+85 KTEQNALGI
-90 SKCPSYID
+90 PYAN
-98 YIAEHLKKGDRV
+98 YLAEHLHKGDRV
-110 AVDGQ
+110 GCDGQ
-115 LVTDKTFKK
+115 LVTDKLFQKIK
-124 LKTKLAAKGIDIDN
+124 SALAPKGITVDN
-138 SIDLTPTFW
+138 SVDLTSTFW
-147 ADRPKP
+147 TDRPKP

-164 YAGESPS
+164 YAGRSAAE
-171 SKLANL
+171 KIADL
-177 RKTNGNAYQVLTRL
+177 RKKNGSAYQVVTRL
-191 DEIAWL
+191 DEVAWL

-210 FRSYMVVGEKDAVLF
+210 FRAFVVIGEKEAVLF
-225 VHDGRING
+225 VNNGRING
-233 KIKAHLDRNGVSVRG
+233 NIKAHLDKNGVTVRD

-254 YLRQLPDNA
+254 YLRQLPDGA
-263 TVNIDHKT
+263 PVHIDHKS
-271 ANSFIVSNVNPKC
+271 ANSFIVSSVNPKC
-284 KVIDASSPVQ
+284 KITDAPSPVQ
-294 KSKAIKNETELRNI
+294 NAKAVKNETELRNI
-308 RQALIKDGVA
+308 RQALITDGVA

-325 MEQKLAHNEPLT
+325 LEQKLAANEPLT
-337 EMSLAKMLLRERE
+337 EMSLAKMLLEERK
-350 KGEGFIS
+350 KGNGFIS

-377 TDESDIPVDGNGVY
+377 TDESDIPVNNNGVY

-403 TDITRTIATTRD
+403 TDITRTIATTKD
-415 GRFSDK
+415 GRYSDK

-443 GSSGSRLDVLAR
+443 GTTGSQLDLLAR
-455 FNMWKYGRDFQHG
+455 INLWKYGKDFQHG

-481 GPHRISSAHNTVA
+481 GPHRISSVHNTVA
-494 LEPGMIVTDEPG
+494 LVPGMIVTDEPG

-520 IQVVKSEYEGFCK
+520 VQVVKSEYKGYNK

-552 TEAQIKFV
+552 TQTQIDFV
-560 NEYNERVFQTLSPY
+560 NDYNERVYQTLSPF
-574 LDEDEKKYLRERTQ
+574 LDEAEKEYLRERT
-588 KINA
+588 KAI

>member
-1 MNQKLQK
+1 MNQKLNN
-8 LRAAMSERGIA
+8 LRAAMAKKGVA

-51 ATVVITQDFAGV
+51 ATVVVTQDFAGV

-78 DSECQLM
+78 GTEVSLM
-85 KEDGQ
+85 KTEQNALGI
-90 SKCPSYID
+90 PYAN
-98 YIAEHLKKGDRV
+98 YLAEHLHKGDRV
-110 AVDGQ
+110 GCDGQ
-115 LVTDKTFKK
+115 LVTDKLFQKIK
-124 LKTKLAAKGIDIDN
+124 SALAPKGITVDN
-138 SIDLTPTFW
+138 SVDLTATFW
-147 ADRPKP
+147 TDRPKP

-164 YAGESPS
+164 YAGRSAAE
-171 SKLANL
+171 KIADL
-177 RKTNGNAYQVLTRL
+177 RKKNGSAYQVVTRL
-191 DEIAWL
+191 DEVAWL

-210 FRSYMVVGEKDAVLF
+210 FRAFVVIGEKEAVLF
-225 VHDGRING
+225 VNNGRING
-233 KIKAHLDRNGVSVRG
+233 NIKAHLDKNGVTVRD

-254 YLRQLPDNA
+254 YLRQLPDGA
-263 TVNIDHKT
+263 PVHIDHKS
-271 ANSFIVSNVNPKC
+271 ANSFIVSSVNPKC
-284 KVIDASSPVQ
+284 KITDAASPVQ
-294 KSKAIKNETELRNI
+294 NAKAVKNETELRNI
-308 RQALIKDGVA
+308 RQALITDGVA

-325 MEQKLAHNEPLT
+325 LEQKLAANEPLT
-337 EMSLAKMLLRERE
+337 EMSLAKMLLEERK
-350 KGEGFIS
+350 KGNGFIS

-377 TDESDIPVDGNGVY
+377 TDESNIPVNNNGVY

-403 TDITRTIATTRD
+403 TDITRTIATTKD

-443 GSSGSRLDVLAR
+443 GTTGSQLDLLAR
-455 FNMWKYGRDFQHG
+455 INLWKYGKDFQHG

-481 GPHRISSAHNTVA
+481 GPHRISSVHNTVA
-494 LEPGMIVTDEPG
+494 LVPGMIVTDEPG

-520 IQVVKSEYEGFCK
+520 VQVVKSEYKGYNK

-552 TEAQIKFV
+552 TQTQIDFV
-560 NEYNERVFQTLSPY
+560 NDYNERVYQTLSPF
-574 LDEDEKKYLRERTQ
+574 LDEAEKEYLRERTMA
-588 KINA
+588 I

>member
-1 MNQKLQK
+1 MNQKLNN
-8 LRAAMSERGIA
+8 LRAAMAKKGVA

-51 ATVVITQDFAGV
+51 ATVVVTQDFAGV

-78 DSECQLM
+78 GTEVTLM
-85 KEDGQ
+85 KTEQNALGI
-90 SKCPSYID
+90 PYAN
-98 YIAEHLKKGDRV
+98 YLAEHLHKGDRV
-110 AVDGQ
+110 GCDGQ
-115 LVTDKTFKK
+115 LVTDKLFQKIK
-124 LKTKLAAKGIDIDN
+124 SALAPKGITVDN
-138 SIDLTPTFW
+138 SVDLTSTFW
-147 ADRPKP
+147 TDRPKP

-164 YAGESPS
+164 YAGRSAAE
-171 SKLANL
+171 KIADL
-177 RKTNGNAYQVLTRL
+177 RKKNGSAYQVVTRL
-191 DEIAWL
+191 DEVAWL

-210 FRSYMVVGEKDAVLF
+210 FRAFVVIGEKEAVLF
-225 VHDGRING
+225 VNNGRING
-233 KIKAHLDRNGVSVRG
+233 NIKAHLDKNGVTVRD
-248 YDDIYN
+248 YNDIYN
-254 YLRQLPDNA
+254 YLRQLPDGA
-263 TVNIDHKT
+263 PVHIDHKS
-271 ANSFIVSNVNPKC
+271 ANSFIVSSVNPKC
-284 KVIDASSPVQ
+284 KITDAPSPVQ
-294 KSKAIKNETELRNI
+294 NAKAVKNETELRNI
-308 RQALIKDGVA
+308 RQALITDGVA

-325 MEQKLAHNEPLT
+325 LEQKLAANEPLT
-337 EMSLAKMLLRERE
+337 EMSLAKMLLEERK
-350 KGEGFIS
+350 KGNGFIS

-377 TDESDIPVDGNGVY
+377 TDESDIPVNNNGVY

-403 TDITRTIATTRD
+403 TDITRTIATTKD

-443 GSSGSRLDVLAR
+443 GTTGSQLDLLAR
-455 FNMWKYGRDFQHG
+455 INLWKYGKDFQHG

-481 GPHRISSAHNTVA
+481 GPHRISSVHNTVA
-494 LEPGMIVTDEPG
+494 LVPGMIVTDEPG

-520 IQVVKSEYEGFCK
+520 VQVVKSEYKGYNK

-552 TEAQIKFV
+552 TQTQIDFV
-560 NEYNERVFQTLSPY
+560 NDYNERVYQTLSPF
-574 LDEDEKKYLRERTQ
+574 LDEAVRKN
-588 KINA
+588 I

>member
-1 MNQKLQK
+1 MNQKLNN
-8 LRAAMSERGIA
+8 LRAAMAKKGVA

-51 ATVVITQDFAGV
+51 ATVVVTQDFAGV

-78 DSECQLM
+78 GTEVTLM
-85 KEDGQ
+85 KTEQNALGI
-90 SKCPSYID
+90 PYAN
-98 YIAEHLKKGDRV
+98 YLAEHLHKGDRV
-110 AVDGQ
+110 GCDGQ
-115 LVTDKTFKK
+115 LVTDKLFQKIK
-124 LKTKLAAKGIDIDN
+124 SALAPKGITVDN
-138 SIDLTPTFW
+138 SVDLTSTFW
-147 ADRPKP
+147 TDRPKP
-153 TFSDIYILDDK
+153 TFSDIYILNDK
-164 YAGESPS
+164 YAGRSAAE
-171 SKLANL
+171 KIADL
-177 RKTNGNAYQVLTRL
+177 RKKNGSAYQVVTRL
-191 DEIAWL
+191 DEVAWL

-210 FRSYMVVGEKDAVLF
+210 FRAFVVIGEKEAVLF
-225 VHDGRING
+225 VNNGRING
-233 KIKAHLDRNGVSVRG
+233 NIKAHLDKNGVTVKD
-248 YDDIYN
+248 YNDIYN
-254 YLRQLPDNA
+254 YLRQLPDGA
-263 TVNIDHKT
+263 PVHIDHKS
-271 ANSFIVSNVNPKC
+271 ANSFIVSSVNPKC
-284 KVIDASSPVQ
+284 KITDAPSPVQ
-294 KSKAIKNETELRNI
+294 NAKAVKNETELRNI
-308 RQALIKDGVA
+308 RQALITDGVA

-325 MEQKLAHNEPLT
+325 LEQKLAANEPLT
-337 EMSLAKMLLRERE
+337 EMSLAKMLLEERK
-350 KGEGFIS
+350 KGNGFIS

-377 TDESDIPVDGNGVY
+377 TDESDIPVNNNGVY

-403 TDITRTIATTRD
+403 TDITRTIATTKD

-443 GSSGSRLDVLAR
+443 GTTGSQLDLLAR
-455 FNMWKYGRDFQHG
+455 INLWKYGKDFQHG

-481 GPHRISSAHNTVA
+481 GPHRISSVHNTVA
-494 LEPGMIVTDEPG
+494 LVPGMIVTDEPG

-520 IQVVKSEYEGFCK
+520 VQVVKSEYKGYNK

-552 TEAQIKFV
+552 TQTQIDFV
-560 NEYNERVFQTLSPY
+560 NDYNERVYQTLSPF
-574 LDEDEKKYLRERTQ
+574 LDEAEKEYLRERT
-588 KINA
+588 KAI

>member
-1 MNQKLQK
+1 MNQKLNN
-8 LRAAMSERGIA
+8 LRAAMAKKGVA

-51 ATVVITQDFAGV
+51 ATVVVTQNFAGV

-78 DSECQLM
+78 GTEVTLM
-85 KEDGQ
+85 KTEQNALGI
-90 SKCPSYID
+90 PYAN
-98 YIAEHLKKGDRV
+98 YLAEHLHKGDRV
-110 AVDGQ
+110 GCDGQ
-115 LVTDKTFKK
+115 LVTDKLFQKIK
-124 LKTKLAAKGIDIDN
+124 SALAPKGITVDN
-138 SIDLTPTFW
+138 SVDLTSTFW
-147 ADRPKP
+147 TDRPKP

-164 YAGESPS
+164 YAGRSAAE
-171 SKLANL
+171 KIADL
-177 RKTNGNAYQVLTRL
+177 RKKNGSAYQVVTRL
-191 DEIAWL
+191 DEVAWL

-210 FRSYMVVGEKDAVLF
+210 FRAFVVIGEKEAVLF
-225 VHDGRING
+225 VNNGRING
-233 KIKAHLDRNGVSVRG
+233 NIKAHLDKNGVTVRD
-248 YDDIYN
+248 YNDIYN
-254 YLRQLPDNA
+254 YLRQLPDGA
-263 TVNIDHKT
+263 PVHIDHKS
-271 ANSFIVSNVNPKC
+271 ANSFIVSSVNPKC
-284 KVIDASSPVQ
+284 KITDAPSPVQ
-294 KSKAIKNETELRNI
+294 NAKAVKNETELRNI
-308 RQALIKDGVA
+308 RQALITDGVA

-325 MEQKLAHNEPLT
+325 LEQKLAANEPLT
-337 EMSLAKMLLRERE
+337 EMSLAKMLLEERK
-350 KGEGFIS
+350 KGNGFIS

-377 TDESDIPVDGNGVY
+377 TDESDIPVNNNGVY

-403 TDITRTIATTRD
+403 TDITRTIATTKD

-443 GSSGSRLDVLAR
+443 GTTGSQLDLLAR
-455 FNMWKYGRDFQHG
+455 INLWKYGKDFQHG

-481 GPHRISSAHNTVA
+481 GPHRISSVHNTVA
-494 LEPGMIVTDEPG
+494 LVPGMIVTDEPG

-520 IQVVKSEYEGFCK
+520 VQVVKSEYKGYNK

-552 TEAQIKFV
+552 TQTQIDFV
-560 NEYNERVFQTLSPY
+560 NDYNERVYQTLSPF
-574 LDEDEKKYLRERTQ
+574 LNEAEKEYLRERT
-588 KINA
+588 KAI

>member
-1 MNQKLQK
+1 MNQKLSN
-8 LRAAMSERGIA
+8 LRAAMQKAGVA

-78 DSECQLM
+78 DSGCKLM
-85 KEDGQ
+85 KTDDGC
-90 SKCPSYID
+90 KDPSFSD
-98 YIAEHLKKGDRV
+98 YIAEHLHKGDRV
-110 AVDGQ
+110 GCDGQ
-115 LVTDKTFKK
+115 LVTDKTYQKIKK
-124 LKTKLAAKGIDIDN
+124 LLSVKGITLDN
-138 SIDLTPTFW
+138 SVDLTASFW

-153 TFSDIYILDDK
+153 KFSDIYILDDK
-164 YAGESPS
+164 YAGLSAS
-171 SKLANL
+171 AKIADL
-177 RKTNGNAYQVLTRL
+177 RKENGAAYQVLTRL

-210 FRSYMVVGEKDAVLF
+210 FRSFMVIGEQTAVLF
-225 VHDGRING
+225 INDGRING
-233 KIKAHLDRNGVSVRG
+233 NIKAHLDKSGVTVKG
-248 YDDIYN
+248 YEDIYD

-263 TVNIDHKT
+263 TVKIDHKT
-271 ANSFIVSNVNPKC
+271 ANSFIVSSVNPKC
-284 KVIDASSPVQ
+284 KITDAPSPVQ
-294 KSKAIKNETELRNI
+294 NTKAVKNETELRNI
-308 RQALIKDGVA
+308 RQALITDGVA
-318 MERFFYK
+318 MEKFFYK
-325 MEQKLAHNEPLT
+325 MEQKLAANEPLT
-337 EMSLAKMLLRERE
+337 EMSLAKMLLEERK
-350 KGEGFIS
+350 KGNGFIS

-403 TDITRTIATTRD
+403 TDITRTIATTKD

-455 FNMWKYGRDFQHG
+455 YSMWKYGRDFQHG

-481 GPHRISSAHNTVA
+481 GPHRISPAHNTVA
-494 LEPGMIVTDEPG
+494 LVPGMIVTDEPG

-520 IQVVKSEYEGFCK
+520 VQVVKSEYEGFCK

-552 TEAQIKFV
+552 TQSQIDFV
-560 NEYNERVFQTLSPY
+560 NDYNERVYQTLSPF
-574 LDEDEKKYLRERTQ
+574 LDEAEKEYLRERT
-588 KINA
+588 KLI

>member
-1 MNQKLQK
+1 MNQKLNN
-8 LRAAMSERGIA
+8 LRAAMAKKGVA

-51 ATVVITQDFAGV
+51 ATVVVTQDFAGV

-78 DSECQLM
+78 GTEVSLM
-85 KEDGQ
+85 KTEQNALGI
-90 SKCPSYID
+90 PYAN
-98 YIAEHLKKGDRV
+98 YLAEHLHKGDRV
-110 AVDGQ
+110 GCDGQ
-115 LVTDKTFKK
+115 LVTDKLFQKIK
-124 LKTKLAAKGIDIDN
+124 SALAPKGITVDN
-138 SIDLTPTFW
+138 SVDLTSTFW
-147 ADRPKP
+147 TDRPKP

-164 YAGESPS
+164 YAGRSATE
-171 SKLANL
+171 KIADL
-177 RKTNGNAYQVLTRL
+177 RKKNGSAYQVVTRL
-191 DEIAWL
+191 DEVAWL

-210 FRSYMVVGEKDAVLF
+210 FRAFVVIGEKEAVLF
-225 VHDGRING
+225 VNNGRING
-233 KIKAHLDRNGVSVRG
+233 NIKAHLDKNGVTVKD

-254 YLRQLPDNA
+254 YLRQLPDGA
-263 TVNIDHKT
+263 PVHIDHKS
-271 ANSFIVSNVNPKC
+271 ANSFIVSSVNPKC
-284 KVIDASSPVQ
+284 KITDAPSPVQ
-294 KSKAIKNETELRNI
+294 NAKAVKNETELRNI
-308 RQALIKDGVA
+308 RQALITDGVA

-325 MEQKLAHNEPLT
+325 LEQKLAANEPLT
-337 EMSLAKMLLRERE
+337 EMSLAKMLLEERK
-350 KGEGFIS
+350 KGNGFIS

-377 TDESDIPVDGNGVY
+377 TDESDIPVNNNGVY

-403 TDITRTIATTRD
+403 TDITRTIATTKD
-415 GRFSDK
+415 GRYSDK

-443 GSSGSRLDVLAR
+443 GTTGSQLDLLAR
-455 FNMWKYGRDFQHG
+455 INLWKYGKDFQHG

-481 GPHRISSAHNTVA
+481 GPHRISSVHNTVA
-494 LEPGMIVTDEPG
+494 LVPGMIVTDEPG

-520 IQVVKSEYEGFCK
+520 VQVVKSEYKGYNK

-552 TEAQIKFV
+552 TQTQIDFV
-560 NEYNERVFQTLSPY
+560 NDYNERVYQTLSPF
-574 LDEDEKKYLRERTQ
+574 LDEADKEYLRERT
-588 KINA
+588 KAI

>member
-1 MNQKLQK
+1 MNQKLNN
-8 LRAAMSERGIA
+8 LRAAMTQKGVA
-19 AYIIFNT
+19 AYMIFNT

-51 ATVVITQDFAGV
+51 ATVVVTQDFAGV
-63 WTDGRFYISGEMELK
+63 WTDGRFYISGEKELNG
-78 DSECQLM
+78 SEVTLM
-85 KEDGQ
+85 KTDDNVKE
-90 SKCPSYID
+90 PPYAT
-98 YIAEHLKKGDRV
+98 YLAEHLHKGDKV
-110 AVDGQ
+110 GVDGQ
-115 LVTDKTFKK
+115 LVTDRQFQRIKSILTP
-124 LKTKLAAKGIDIDN
+124 KGITVDN
-138 SIDLTPTFW
+138 SVDFTDVFW
-147 ADRPKP
+147 TDRPKP
-153 TFSDIYILDDK
+153 RFSDIYILDDK
-164 YAGESPS
+164 YAGRSAAD
-171 SKLANL
+171 KIADL
-177 RKTNGNAYQVLTRL
+177 RKKNGAAYQVLTPL

-210 FRSYMVVGEKDAVLF
+210 FRAFMVVGEKDAVLF
-225 VHDGRING
+225 INDGRIKG
-233 KIKAHLDRNGVSVRG
+233 DIKTHLDKNGVSVRD

-254 YLRQLPDNA
+254 YLQKLPDNA
-263 TVNIDHKT
+263 AVNIDHRT
-271 ANSFIVSNVNPKC
+271 ANSFIVSSVNPKC
-284 KVIDASSPVQ
+284 KISDIQSPVQ
-294 KSKAIKNETELRNI
+294 KAKAIKNETELRNI
-308 RQALIKDGVA
+308 RQALITDGVA

-325 MEQKLAHNEPLT
+325 LEQKLAQNEPLT
-337 EMSLAKMLLRERE
+337 EMSLAKMLLKERE
-350 KGEGFIS
+350 KGEGFIT

-377 TDESDIPVDGNGVY
+377 SDESDIPVDNNGVY

-403 TDITRTIATTRD
+403 TDITRTIATTKD

-455 FNMWKYGRDFQHG
+455 FCMWKYGRDFQHG

-481 GPHRISSAHNTVA
+481 GPHRISPAYNTVA
-494 LEPGMIVTDEPG
+494 LVPGMIVTDEPG

-520 IQVVKSEYEGFCK
+520 VQVVKSEYEGFCK

-552 TEAQIKFV
+552 TKAQIDFV
-560 NEYNERVFQTLSPY
+560 NDYNERVFQTLSPF
-574 LDEDEKKYLRERTQ
+574 LDEAEKAYLRERT
-588 KINA
+588 KAI

>member
-1 MNQKLQK
+1 MNQKLSN
-8 LRAAMSERGIA
+8 LRAAMQKAGVA

-78 DSECQLM
+78 DSGCKLM
-85 KEDGQ
+85 KTDDGC
-90 SKCPSYID
+90 KDPSFSD
-98 YIAEHLKKGDRV
+98 YIAEHLHKGDRV
-110 AVDGQ
+110 GCDGQ
-115 LVTDKTFKK
+115 LVTDKTYQKIKK
-124 LKTKLAAKGIDIDN
+124 LLSAKGITLDN
-138 SIDLTPTFW
+138 SVDLTASFW

-153 TFSDIYILDDK
+153 KFSDIYILDDK
-164 YAGESPS
+164 YAGLSAS
-171 SKLANL
+171 AKIADL
-177 RKTNGNAYQVLTRL
+177 RKENGAAYQVLTRL

-210 FRSYMVVGEKDAVLF
+210 FRSFMVIGEQTAVLF
-225 VHDGRING
+225 INDGRING
-233 KIKAHLDRNGVSVRG
+233 NIKAHLDKSGVTVKG
-248 YDDIYN
+248 YEDIYD

-263 TVNIDHKT
+263 TVKIDHKT
-271 ANSFIVSNVNPKC
+271 ANSFIVSSVNPKC
-284 KVIDASSPVQ
+284 KITDAPSPVQ
-294 KSKAIKNETELRNI
+294 NTKAVKNETELRNI
-308 RQALIKDGVA
+308 RQALITDGVA
-318 MERFFYK
+318 MEKFFYK
-325 MEQKLAHNEPLT
+325 MEQKLAANEPLT
-337 EMSLAKMLLRERE
+337 EMSLAKMLLEERK
-350 KGEGFIS
+350 KGNGFIS

-403 TDITRTIATTRD
+403 TDITRTIATTKD

-455 FNMWKYGRDFQHG
+455 YSMWKYGRDFQHG

-481 GPHRISSAHNTVA
+481 GPHRISPAHNTVA
-494 LEPGMIVTDEPG
+494 LVPGMIVTDEPG

-520 IQVVKSEYEGFCK
+520 VQVVKSEYEGFCK

-552 TEAQIKFV
+552 TQSQIDFV
-560 NEYNERVFQTLSPY
+560 NDYNERVYQTLSPF
-574 LDEDEKKYLRERTQ
+574 LDEAEKEYLRERT
-588 KINA
+588 KSI

>member
-1 MNQKLQK
+1 MNQKLNN
-8 LRAAMSERGIA
+8 LRAAMAKKGVA

-51 ATVVITQDFAGV
+51 ATVVVTQDFAGV

-78 DSECQLM
+78 GTEVTLM
-85 KEDGQ
+85 KTEQNALGI
-90 SKCPSYID
+90 PYAN
-98 YIAEHLKKGDRV
+98 YLAEHLHKGDRV
-110 AVDGQ
+110 GCDGQ
-115 LVTDKTFKK
+115 LVTDKLFQKIK
-124 LKTKLAAKGIDIDN
+124 SALAPKGITVDN
-138 SIDLTPTFW
+138 SVDLTSTFW
-147 ADRPKP
+147 TDRPKP

-164 YAGESPS
+164 YAGRSAAE
-171 SKLANL
+171 KIADL
-177 RKTNGNAYQVLTRL
+177 RKKNGSAYQVVTRL
-191 DEIAWL
+191 DEVAWL

-210 FRSYMVVGEKDAVLF
+210 FRAFVVIGEKEAVLF
-225 VHDGRING
+225 VNNGRING
-233 KIKAHLDRNGVSVRG
+233 NIKAHLDKNGVTVRD
-248 YDDIYN
+248 YNDIYN
-254 YLRQLPDNA
+254 YLRQLPDGA
-263 TVNIDHKT
+263 PVHIDHKS
-271 ANSFIVSNVNPKC
+271 ANSFIVSSVNPKC
-284 KVIDASSPVQ
+284 KITDAPSPVQ
-294 KSKAIKNETELRNI
+294 NAKAVKNETELRNI
-308 RQALIKDGVA
+308 RQALITDGVA

-325 MEQKLAHNEPLT
+325 LEQKLAANEPLT
-337 EMSLAKMLLRERE
+337 EMSLAKMLLEERK
-350 KGEGFIS
+350 KGNGFIS

-377 TDESDIPVDGNGVY
+377 TDESDIPVNNNGVY

-403 TDITRTIATTRD
+403 TDITRTIATTKD
-415 GRFSDK
+415 GRYSDK

-443 GSSGSRLDVLAR
+443 GTTGSQLDLLAR
-455 FNMWKYGRDFQHG
+455 INLWKYGKDFQHG

-481 GPHRISSAHNTVA
+481 GPHRISSVHNTVA
-494 LEPGMIVTDEPG
+494 LVPGMIVTDEPG

-520 IQVVKSEYEGFCK
+520 VQVVKSEYKGYNK

-552 TEAQIKFV
+552 TQTQIDFV
-560 NEYNERVFQTLSPY
+560 NDYNERVYQTLSPF
-574 LDEDEKKYLRERTQ
+574 LDEAEKEYLRERT
-588 KINA
+588 KAI

>member
-1 MNQKLQK
+1 MNQKLSN
-8 LRAAMSERGIA
+8 LRAAMQKAGVA

-78 DSECQLM
+78 DSGCKLM
-85 KEDGQ
+85 KTDDGC
-90 SKCPSYID
+90 KDPSFSD
-98 YIAEHLKKGDRV
+98 YIAEHLHKGDRV
-110 AVDGQ
+110 GCDGQ
-115 LVTDKTFKK
+115 LVTDKTYQKIKK
-124 LKTKLAAKGIDIDN
+124 LLSAKGITLDN
-138 SIDLTPTFW
+138 SVDLTASFW

-153 TFSDIYILDDK
+153 KFSDIYILDDK
-164 YAGESPS
+164 YAGLSAS
-171 SKLANL
+171 AKIADL
-177 RKTNGNAYQVLTRL
+177 RKENGAAYQVLTRL

-210 FRSYMVVGEKDAVLF
+210 FRSFMVIGEQTAVLF
-225 VHDGRING
+225 INDGRING
-233 KIKAHLDRNGVSVRG
+233 NIKAHLDKSGVTVKG
-248 YDDIYN
+248 YEDIYD

-263 TVNIDHKT
+263 TVKIDHKT
-271 ANSFIVSNVNPKC
+271 ANSFIVSSVNPKC
-284 KVIDASSPVQ
+284 KITDAPSPVQ
-294 KSKAIKNETELRNI
+294 NTKAVKNETELRNI
-308 RQALIKDGVA
+308 RQALITDGVA
-318 MERFFYK
+318 MEKFFYK
-325 MEQKLAHNEPLT
+325 MEQKLAANEPLT
-337 EMSLAKMLLRERE
+337 EMSLAKMLLEERK
-350 KGEGFIS
+350 KGNGFIS

-403 TDITRTIATTRD
+403 TDITRTIATTKD

-455 FNMWKYGRDFQHG
+455 YSMWKYGRDFQHG

-481 GPHRISSAHNTVA
+481 GPHRISPAHNTVA
-494 LEPGMIVTDEPG
+494 LVPGMIVTDEPG

-520 IQVVKSEYEGFCK
+520 VQVVKSEYEGFCK

-552 TEAQIKFV
+552 TQSQIDFV
-560 NEYNERVFQTLSPY
+560 NDYNERVYQTLSPF
-574 LDEDEKKYLRERTQ
+574 LDEAEKEYLRERT
-588 KINA
+588 KAI

>member
-1 MNQKLQK
+1 MNQKLNN
-8 LRAAMSERGIA
+8 LRAAMAKKGVA

-51 ATVVITQDFAGV
+51 ATVVVTQDFAGV

-78 DSECQLM
+78 GTEVTLM
-85 KEDGQ
+85 KTEQNALGI
-90 SKCPSYID
+90 PYAN
-98 YIAEHLKKGDRV
+98 YLAEHLHKGDRV
-110 AVDGQ
+110 GCDGQ
-115 LVTDKTFKK
+115 LVTDKLFQKIK
-124 LKTKLAAKGIDIDN
+124 SALAPKGITVDN
-138 SIDLTPTFW
+138 SVDLTSTFW
-147 ADRPKP
+147 TDRPKP

-164 YAGESPS
+164 YAGRSATE
-171 SKLANL
+171 KIADL
-177 RKTNGNAYQVLTRL
+177 RKKNGSAYQVVTRL
-191 DEIAWL
+191 DEVAWL

-210 FRSYMVVGEKDAVLF
+210 FRAFVVIGEKEAVLF
-225 VHDGRING
+225 VNNGRING
-233 KIKAHLDRNGVSVRG
+233 NIKAHLDKNGVTVRD
-248 YDDIYN
+248 YNDIYN
-254 YLRQLPDNA
+254 YLRQLPDGA
-263 TVNIDHKT
+263 PVHIDHKS
-271 ANSFIVSNVNPKC
+271 ANSFIVSSVNPKC
-284 KVIDASSPVQ
+284 KITDAPSPVQ
-294 KSKAIKNETELRNI
+294 NAKAVKNETELRNI
-308 RQALIKDGVA
+308 RQALITDGVA

-325 MEQKLAHNEPLT
+325 LEQKLAANEPLT
-337 EMSLAKMLLRERE
+337 EMSLAKMLLEERK
-350 KGEGFIS
+350 KGNGFIS

-377 TDESDIPVDGNGVY
+377 TDESDIPVNNNGVY

-403 TDITRTIATTRD
+403 TDITRTIATTKD

-443 GSSGSRLDVLAR
+443 GTTGSQLDLLAR
-455 FNMWKYGRDFQHG
+455 INLWKYGKDFQHG

-481 GPHRISSAHNTVA
+481 GPHRISSVHNTVA
-494 LEPGMIVTDEPG
+494 LVPGMIVTDEPG

-520 IQVVKSEYEGFCK
+520 VQVVKSEYKGYNK

-552 TEAQIKFV
+552 TQTQIDFV
-560 NEYNERVFQTLSPY
+560 NDYNERVYKTLSPF
-574 LDEDEKKYLRERTQ
+574 LNEAVKEYLRERT
-588 KINA
+588 KAI

>member
-1 MNQKLQK
+1 MNQKLNN
-8 LRAAMSERGIA
+8 LRAAMAKKGVA

-51 ATVVITQDFAGV
+51 ATVVVTQDFAGV

-78 DSECQLM
+78 GTEVTLM
-85 KEDGQ
+85 KTEQNALGI
-90 SKCPSYID
+90 PYAN
-98 YIAEHLKKGDRV
+98 YLAEHLHKGDRV
-110 AVDGQ
+110 GCDGQ
-115 LVTDKTFKK
+115 LVTDKLFQKIK
-124 LKTKLAAKGIDIDN
+124 SALAPKGITVDN
-138 SIDLTPTFW
+138 SVDLTSTFW
-147 ADRPKP
+147 TDRPKP

-164 YAGESPS
+164 YAGRSAAE
-171 SKLANL
+171 KIADL
-177 RKTNGNAYQVLTRL
+177 RKKNGSAYQVVTRL
-191 DEIAWL
+191 DEVAWL

-210 FRSYMVVGEKDAVLF
+210 FRAFVVIGEKEAVLF
-225 VHDGRING
+225 VNNGRING
-233 KIKAHLDRNGVSVRG
+233 NIKAHLDKNGVTVRD

-254 YLRQLPDNA
+254 YLRQLPDGA
-263 TVNIDHKT
+263 PVHIDHKS
-271 ANSFIVSNVNPKC
+271 ANSFIVSSVNPKC
-284 KVIDASSPVQ
+284 KITDAPSPVQ
-294 KSKAIKNETELRNI
+294 NAKAVKNETELRNI
-308 RQALIKDGVA
+308 RQALITDGVA

-325 MEQKLAHNEPLT
+325 LEQKLAANEPLT
-337 EMSLAKMLLRERE
+337 EMSLAKMLLEERK
-350 KGEGFIS
+350 KGNGFIS

-377 TDESDIPVDGNGVY
+377 TDESDIPVNNNGVY

-403 TDITRTIATTRD
+403 TDITRTIATTKD
-415 GRFSDK
+415 GRYSDK

-443 GSSGSRLDVLAR
+443 GTTGSQLDLLAR
-455 FNMWKYGRDFQHG
+455 INLWKYGKDFQHG

-481 GPHRISSAHNTVA
+481 GPHRISSVHNTVA
-494 LEPGMIVTDEPG
+494 LVPGMIVTDEPG

-520 IQVVKSEYEGFCK
+520 VQVVKSEYKGYNK

-552 TEAQIKFV
+552 TQKQIDFV
-560 NEYNERVFQTLSPY
+560 NDYNERVYQTLSPF
-574 LDEDEKKYLRERTQ
+574 LDEAEKEYLRERT
-588 KINA
+588 KAI

>member
-1 MNQKLQK
+1 MNQKLNN
-8 LRAAMSERGIA
+8 LRAAMAKKGVA

-51 ATVVITQDFAGV
+51 ATVVVTQDFAGV

-78 DSECQLM
+78 GTEVTLM
-85 KEDGQ
+85 KTEQNALGI
-90 SKCPSYID
+90 PYAN
-98 YIAEHLKKGDRV
+98 YLAEHLHKGDRV
-110 AVDGQ
+110 GCDGQ
-115 LVTDKTFKK
+115 LVTDKLFQKIK
-124 LKTKLAAKGIDIDN
+124 SALAPKGITVDN
-138 SIDLTPTFW
+138 SVDLTATFW
-147 ADRPKP
+147 SDRPKP

-164 YAGESPS
+164 YAGRSAAE
-171 SKLANL
+171 KIADL
-177 RKTNGNAYQVLTRL
+177 RKKNGSAYQVVTRL
-191 DEIAWL
+191 DEVAWL

-210 FRSYMVVGEKDAVLF
+210 FRAFVVIGEKEAVLF
-225 VHDGRING
+225 VNNGRING
-233 KIKAHLDRNGVSVRG
+233 NIKAHLDKNGVTVRD

-254 YLRQLPDNA
+254 YLRQLPDGA
-263 TVNIDHKT
+263 PVHIDHKS
-271 ANSFIVSNVNPKC
+271 ANSFIVSSVNPKC
-284 KVIDASSPVQ
+284 KITDAPSPVQ
-294 KSKAIKNETELRNI
+294 NAKAVKNETELRNI
-308 RQALIKDGVA
+308 RQALITDGVA

-325 MEQKLAHNEPLT
+325 LEQKLAANEPLT
-337 EMSLAKMLLRERE
+337 EMSLAKMLLEERK
-350 KGEGFIS
+350 KGNGFIS

-377 TDESDIPVDGNGVY
+377 TDESDIPVNNKGVY

-403 TDITRTIATTRD
+403 TDITRTIATTKD

-443 GSSGSRLDVLAR
+443 GTTGSQLDLLAR
-455 FNMWKYGRDFQHG
+455 INLWKYGKDFQHG

-481 GPHRISSAHNTVA
+481 GPHRISSVHNTVA
-494 LEPGMIVTDEPG
+494 LVPGMIVTDEPG

-520 IQVVKSEYEGFCK
+520 VQVVKSEYKGYNK

-552 TEAQIKFV
+552 TQTQIDFV
-560 NEYNERVFQTLSPY
+560 NDYNERVYQTLSPF
-574 LDEDEKKYLRERTQ
+574 LDEAEKEYLRERT
-588 KINA
+588 KAI